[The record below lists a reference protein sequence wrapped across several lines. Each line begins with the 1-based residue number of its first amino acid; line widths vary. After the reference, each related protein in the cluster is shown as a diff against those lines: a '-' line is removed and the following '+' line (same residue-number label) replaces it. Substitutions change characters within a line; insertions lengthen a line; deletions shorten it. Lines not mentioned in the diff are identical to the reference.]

1 MITVIVPYKDAE
13 RYLGRCLQ
21 SLHDQ
26 DGDFEFI
33 IVNDRSKDRGPEI
46 AAAYAGKDERFVLL
60 DNERGPGVSGARNT
74 GLDHAAGKW
83 ITFIDSDD
91 EMLAGA
97 YKTLTSVLKKEANAY
112 QFNHIRWIAKKNRAI
127 HKYENQRG
135 LFTSAKL
142 PEAWFGVWN
151 KLFRAE
157 FVKDIR
163 FDERTQYG
171 EDGLFIL
178 ECLAKDDRI
187 LHADYKKRVCK
198 HNLENKESLSHIKTG
213 DDLLKQVH
221 LYEEFMLRQNNPQ
234 IRLAV
239 CNEISILWAH
249 KRMKDAFGEGGYL
262 DG

>member
-13 RYLGRCLQ
+13 RYLGRCLR
-21 SLHDQ
+21 SLQDQ

-33 IVNDRSKDRGPEI
+33 IVNDRSEDGGPEF
-46 AAAYAGKDERFVLL
+46 AAAYAEKDERFVLL

-74 GLDHAAGKW
+74 GLDHAAGEW

-91 EMLAGA
+91 EMLPGS
-97 YKTLTSVLKKEANAY
+97 YKTLTSVLKREANVY
-112 QFNHIRWIAKKNRAI
+112 QFNHVRWIAKKKREI

-135 LFTSAKL
+135 VFTSANL

-151 KLFRAE
+151 KLFRGE

-198 HNLENKESLSHIKTG
+198 HNLENMESLSRIKTG

-221 LYEEFMLRQNNPQ
+221 LYEEFMLRQTDPQ
-234 IRLAV
+234 IRIAV

-249 KRMKDAFGEGGYL
+249 KRMRDAFGG
-262 DG
+262 